1 MDELKPRVSKIE
13 KQKIELTDEQKAEI
27 RLEMGKC
34 KTIEEA
40 REHRKFLAEYYGVT
54 VQQIA
59 GVSAYKVKEDGSLDL
74 KPQFG
79 ASRVRPRE
87 KTEPQRREPTST
99 ELSAVN
105 VIFPKIESIYDNP
118 TKRAWRKKIKET
130 IESEF
135 TSERLRDAR
144 VVCLPG
150 RALQE
155 VTDVYLP
162 LGIRP
167 ENITCIERDADT
179 VRAMKESARLRQL
192 PVKIF
197 EGTVDE
203 FLRGSHESVSIASFD
218 FLGPLH
224 EGFLESIKRL
234 HAVDTFMIVTN
245 FLQKREQKFSQ
256 DTLKVLTLVK
266 RAFEQVQTKYPRPTL
281 GSHENLISLLH
292 LENAAR
298 ATRQM
303 KPVELSEARDEGMAM
318 MLIASVMMG
327 RIELAADELFA
338 EVNKSFPFVSSTE
351 SAAFIQQ
358 ATRLLS
364 TGIEQ
369 EIKKY
374 PKLFDKLT
382 PRTDRDSQGKIVHYS
397 DKGRRGF
404 LRYFSTIVD
413 QSLGSVSFSGLRRYE
428 YASETAQSPY
438 QTDIMLFTDWK
449 HKFRE
454 KQRDAYDFIRESFR
468 IIGEHKND
476 SITIQL
482 EASGKVLLRNYSGST
497 AKVVVAL
504 CLNGVPRYR
513 VALSSLQQLVNYYK
527 HNEDKFDVATT
538 EELFTRPRIKIEA
551 ES

>member
-1 MDELKPRVSKIE
+1 ME
-13 KQKIELTDEQKAEI
+13 KTKAALTDEQKAEI
-27 RLEMGKC
+27 RLEMSKC
-34 KTIEEA
+34 TTGQEA
-40 REHRKFLAEYYGVT
+40 RVHRKFLAEYYGVT

-59 GVSAYKVKEDGSLDL
+59 GVSAYKLKEDGTLDL

-79 ASRVRPRE
+79 TSRTPPRE
-87 KTEPQRREPTST
+87 KTESQLHEPTST
-99 ELSAVN
+99 ELSASN

-118 TKRAWRKKIKET
+118 TKRAWRKKIKEA

-144 VVCLPG
+144 VVCMPG

-155 VTDVYLP
+155 LTEVYLP

-167 ENITCIERDADT
+167 ENITCIERDAET

-203 FLRGSHESVSIASFD
+203 FLRGSHEPVSIASFD

-234 HAVDTFMIVTN
+234 RAVDTFMIATN

-256 DTLKVLTLVK
+256 DTLKALTLVK
-266 RAFEQVQTKYPRPTL
+266 RALESNQTKYPRPIL
-281 GSHENLISLLH
+281 GSHDNLISLLH
-292 LENAAR
+292 LGNTAR
-298 ATRQM
+298 VTRQM
-303 KPVELSEARDEGMAM
+303 KPAELSEARDEGMAM
-318 MLIASVMMG
+318 ILIGSVMMG
-327 RIELAADELFA
+327 RIEHATDELYA
-338 EVNKSFPFVSSTE
+338 EVNKSFPFVSSQE
-351 SAAFIQQ
+351 SAAFTWH

-374 PKLFDKLT
+374 PKLFDRLT
-382 PRTDRDSQGKIVHYS
+382 PRVDRDSQEKTVHYS
-397 DKGRRGF
+397 DKGKRGF
-404 LRYFSTIVD
+404 FRYLSTVVD

-438 QTDIMLFTDWK
+438 QTDVILFTDWK

-482 EASGKVLLRNYSGST
+482 EASGKVLPSNYSGST

-504 CLNGVPRYR
+504 CVNGVPRYR
-513 VALSSLQQLVNYYK
+513 VALSSLQQLVGYYK
-527 HNEDKFDVATT
+527 QNESKFDVATT
-538 EELFTRPRIKIEA
+538 EELFAHPRIKIET